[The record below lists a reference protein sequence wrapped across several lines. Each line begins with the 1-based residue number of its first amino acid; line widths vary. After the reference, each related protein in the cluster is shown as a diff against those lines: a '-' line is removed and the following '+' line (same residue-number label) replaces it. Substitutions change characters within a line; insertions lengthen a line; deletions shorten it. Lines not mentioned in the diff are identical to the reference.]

1 MLSGLGLVFQGLV
14 HRVQCSGFRLQG
26 LDLGPRFK
34 SLGFGV
40 QRLGFRGRGS

>member
-1 MLSGLGLVFQGLV
+1 MLSGLGLVCQGLV

-26 LDLGPRFK
+26 LGLGPGFE

-40 QRLGFRGRGS
+40 QRLLFRGRGS